1 MAVHLQIAEQV
12 KKHREAQKQ
21 FLALDAQRERAID
34 AVFENAKAGKPVET
48 TEINQIT
55 QTMNQIAMQF
65 QFPPRKLVT
74 PEMVVNLL
82 NNK

>member
-21 FLALDAQRERAID
+21 FLSLDAARERAIETVLD
-34 AVFENAKAGKPVET
+34 LAKSGKEFQI

-55 QTMNQIAMQF
+55 EEMNKIAMKF

-74 PEMVVNLL
+74 QEMIEDYVNMR
-82 NNK
+82 

>member
-21 FLALDAQRERAID
+21 FLALDASREHAIERAL
-34 AVFENAKAGKPVET
+34 ELAKAGKEVQT
-48 TEINQIT
+48 SEINQIT
-55 QTMNQIAMQF
+55 EEMNRIAMQF

-74 PEMVVNLL
+74 REMVLNYVNIR
-82 NNK
+82 

>member
-12 KKHREAQKQ
+12 KKHRDAQKQ
-21 FLALDAQRERAID
+21 FLALDASRERAIER
-34 AVFENAKAGKPVET
+34 VLELAKVGKEVQI

-55 QTMNQIAMQF
+55 EEMNSIAMKF

-74 PEMVVNLL
+74 RQMVINYL
-82 NNK
+82 NIR